1 MKKSAFRLLVF
12 ILIFSLWLPAA
23 STNGQANVDLPPT
36 HPDLPTELAEETALR
51 ENTTPNPDM
60 RALTQQQV
68 QSFDCALVTDVS
80 PFECDAL
87 VALFESTNGD
97 GWGYTNWLI
106 SPTVNDWYGV
116 TVTDGHVT
124 KLNLFENLL
133 IGSIPPELGNLNN
146 LASLNLS
153 LNQLSGSI
161 PPELGNLSNL
171 EYLYLNDNQLSGSIP
186 HELGNLNEITSLD
199 LSLNQLSGS
208 IPPELGTLS
217 NLEYLFL
224 GSNQLSGYIPP
235 ELGNLSYLQQ
245 LGLSGNQLSGSI
257 PPELGNL
264 SYLEYLYLNENQLS
278 GSIPPELGNLS
289 ILYYLDLSFNQLS
302 GSIPSELA
310 DVTVLSYL
318 ILESNQLSGSIPPQ
332 LGNLGNLRSLD
343 LSLNQLSGSIPS
355 QMGNLINLWGL
366 DLSDNKLSG
375 DVPASVTNM
384 VDLCGPGDME
394 YPCSDE
400 SYELNMGFNHLNVP
414 APEPP
419 ASFLN
424 IKDPD
429 WYLTQAVEENIP
441 SQTGG
446 MLVSIDGNTQFD
458 VPMDAVSGTLTLLF
472 APHSKPSKGTGA
484 LSFASNSFE
493 LTASVD
499 GTPITNFALPLVLT
513 LHYDEVDLYSIP
525 EDKLNLY
532 YWDTAVSAWVDVINT
547 CESGEYTRNLD
558 ENWLSLPICHLS
570 EFALLGDSFD
580 LFLPMITR

>member
-124 KLNLFENLL
+124 KLNLFEN
-133 IGSIPPELGNLNN
+133 
-146 LASLNLS
+146 
-153 LNQLSGSI
+153 QLSGSI

-171 EYLYLNDNQLSGSIP
+171 EYLYLNENQLSGSIP

-235 ELGNLSYLQQ
+235 ELGNLRYLQQ

-289 ILYYLDLSFNQLS
+289 SLFYLDLSFNQLS
-302 GSIPSELA
+302 GSIPSE
-310 DVTVLSYL
+310 
-318 ILESNQLSGSIPPQ
+318 
-332 LGNLGNLRSLD
+332 
-343 LSLNQLSGSIPS
+343 
-355 QMGNLINLWGL
+355 MGNLINLWGL

>member
-1 MKKSAFRLLVF
+1 
-12 ILIFSLWLPAA
+12 
-23 STNGQANVDLPPT
+23 
-36 HPDLPTELAEETALR
+36 
-51 ENTTPNPDM
+51 
-60 RALTQQQV
+60 
-68 QSFDCALVTDVS
+68 
-80 PFECDAL
+80 
-87 VALFESTNGD
+87 
-97 GWGYTNWLI
+97 
-106 SPTVNDWYGV
+106 
-116 TVTDGHVT
+116 
-124 KLNLFENLL
+124 
-133 IGSIPPELGNLNN
+133 
-146 LASLNLS
+146 
-153 LNQLSGSI
+153 
-161 PPELGNLSNL
+161 
-171 EYLYLNDNQLSGSIP
+171 
-186 HELGNLNEITSLD
+186 
-199 LSLNQLSGS
+199 
-208 IPPELGTLS
+208 
-217 NLEYLFL
+217 
-224 GSNQLSGYIPP
+224 
-235 ELGNLSYLQQ
+235 
-245 LGLSGNQLSGSI
+245 
-257 PPELGNL
+257 
-264 SYLEYLYLNENQLS
+264 
-278 GSIPPELGNLS
+278 
-289 ILYYLDLSFNQLS
+289 
-302 GSIPSELA
+302 
-310 DVTVLSYL
+310 
-318 ILESNQLSGSIPPQ
+318 
-332 LGNLGNLRSLD
+332 
-343 LSLNQLSGSIPS
+343 
-355 QMGNLINLWGL
+355 MGNLINLWGL

-484 LSFASNSFE
+484 LSFAGNSFE

-580 LFLPMITR
+580 MFLPMITR